1 MSHAN
6 NQKTSHQA
14 VFHRAFRPSF
24 TSAAALSII
33 CPTACR
39 PIYNRKMSVT
49 LAENASILTQ
59 AHLRDIRTTTLPNGL
74 LVLTESMPH
83 LRSVAMGVWIDC
95 GSRDESPQVN
105 GISHFIEHMVFK
117 GTTTRSASQFAREV
131 DGIGG
136 NLDAFTGKET
146 ICFNIKVLDENVPA
160 ALDLLTDLV
169 LHPTF
174 SPDDIAKEQG
184 VILEEIKMDEDNPDY
199 LVHELFT
206 QNFWKNDAL
215 GRPILGTAKTVSSF
229 NQQIV
234 LSEYARRFTPA
245 NMVFTAAGNLDHND
259 FVSQVESA
267 FASLSASSNEKIARP
282 NPPQTFPHI
291 TLKNK
296 KSLEQVQFCL
306 AVPAP
311 PVASPERYTAYLLN
325 SILGGGMSSRLF
337 QSIREERGLAYSIY
351 SELNPFRDTG
361 SLAVYAGCSTTN
373 TREVLAL
380 TLAELTRIK
389 REPVTAE
396 ELDRAKNQIKGNMVL
411 GLETSGSRMS
421 SLARQQMY
429 WGRFFSL
436 DEITTQIDRVTAPDI
451 QRLANDLLHPD
462 ALALTLLGNLGP
474 LKLTRPDLAC

>member
-1 MSHAN
+1 
-6 NQKTSHQA
+6 
-14 VFHRAFRPSF
+14 
-24 TSAAALSII
+24 
-33 CPTACR
+33 
-39 PIYNRKMSVT
+39 MSVT
-49 LAENASILTQ
+49 LAENSATLVTPSIPHT
-59 AHLRDIRTTTLPNGL
+59 RDIRSTTLSNGL
-74 LVLTESMPH
+74 LVLTEQMPH
-83 LRSVAMGVWIDC
+83 LRSVSMGVWVDC
-95 GSRDESPQVN
+95 GSRDESPETN

-117 GTTTRSASQFAREV
+117 GTTTRSAQQFAREV
-131 DGIGG
+131 DAIGG

-160 ALDLLTDLV
+160 ALELLSDLV

-174 SPDDIAKEQG
+174 DPEDLAKEQG

-229 NQQIV
+229 DQQIV
-234 LSEYARRFTPA
+234 LDEYARRFTPA
-245 NMVFTAAGNLDHND
+245 NMVFSAAGNLDHDD
-259 FVSQVESA
+259 FVAQVTVA
-267 FASLSASSNEKIARP
+267 FASLSASTGDKLQRTPAP
-282 NPPQTFPHI
+282 TATPHI

-306 AVPAP
+306 AVPAL
-311 PVASPERYTAYLLN
+311 PVADEDRYAAYLLN

-361 SLAVYAGCSTTN
+361 SLAVYAGCSPDKVS
-373 TREVLAL
+373 EVLEL

-389 REPVTAE
+389 QTPVSAE
-396 ELDRAKNQIKGNMVL
+396 ELDRARNQIKGNMVL
-411 GLETSGSRMS
+411 GLESSSSRMS

-436 DEITTQIDRVTAPDI
+436 DEITAEIDRVTVEDL
-451 QRLANDLLHPD
+451 QRLANELFASDSLT
-462 ALALTLLGNLGP
+462 LTLLGNLGA
-474 LKLTRPDLAC
+474 LKITRTDLIC